1 MCGDIFVFMVC
12 FCVDVREG
20 VRGGVACDG
29 FKGEGFDSQLVQ
41 LDVGDYL
48 VDDLVVWEYK
58 TVSDFVSSLYN
69 ESLFNEVFNQ
79 SQLYPFSFLIV
90 EGDFNSFFYKTY
102 FRKGKHRRDR
112 FGTVKEYMD
121 YQKKIVRGAMRRCR
135 TVCNVLQFKTEA
147 ECLNEIME
155 QSLKCLDFKGYGGV
169 VRPSRDYN
177 VNPCKAPLMEIKG
190 VGDKIS
196 DKIIDEFGLGCLNDL
211 LGVGYDDLLSVKGVN
226 GEMVDNFWLKVYG
239 YVPKDNE

>member
-1 MCGDIFVFMVC
+1 MRVVIDNRECESR
-12 FCVDVREG
+12 VDVARNGFELEG
-20 VRGGVACDG
+20 CECSVG
-29 FKGEGFDSQLVQ
+29 S
-41 LDVGDYL
+41 LDVGDYV

-79 SQLYPFSFLIV
+79 SQVYPFSFLII
-90 EGDFNSFFYKTY
+90 EGDFNSFFYNTY
-102 FRKGKHRRDR
+102 FRKGKHRKDR

-121 YQKKIVRGAMRRCR
+121 YQKNIVRGAIRRCR
-135 TVCNVLQFKTEA
+135 TVCNVLQFKTQA

-155 QSLKCLDFKGYGGV
+155 QSLKCLSFKGYGGV
-169 VRPSRDYN
+169 VRPSMDYN

-196 DKIIDEFGLGCLNDL
+196 DNIIEEFGLKCLNDL
-211 LGVGYDDLLSVKGVN
+211 LKISYDELLSVKSMDEN
-226 GEMVDNFWLKVYG
+226 KCNIFWEKVYG
-239 YVPKDNE
+239 ECYGESKRFNE